1 MSNFSQMGKSLGF
14 TSYSTWLLN
23 LSLLWQFILS
33 LGVIFTAI
41 NMPKQPTSY
50 FIVVLLLF
58 SSTLWAQEED
68 LQLLNYYQYYQ
79 DDANALYKQMVDEA
93 EEQWQARE
101 HNVAAL
107 RTASDW
113 QQYQDSFKKK
123 LTQLIGPFPKKTP
136 LNPTI
141 TGTIEREDFT
151 VEKVVY
157 QSQPEFYVT
166 AALFIP
172 KNLKGKAPAI
182 LYCSGHTAEGFR
194 SPTYQNKI
202 INLVKKGFV
211 VLAFDPLGQ
220 GERMQYPD
228 ESGSKSQIGG
238 PTHEHSY
245 VGAQA
250 FIAGSSL
257 AKFMIWDGIRSVD
270 YLLSRPEVDPE
281 RIGITGR
288 SGGGTQS
295 TYIAAFDDRIYA
307 AAPEAYITRLDILLK
322 TRGPQDAEQNILY
335 FADQQLDLADFLIA
349 RAPKPTLII
358 STTRDFFSIE
368 GARETYR
375 EVQRAY
381 QALGEPDY
389 LGMSEDDS
397 VHAST
402 PKNREAMYA
411 FFQQHL
417 HNPGDS
423 DDEEVELFSPE
434 ELWVT
439 ASGQV
444 ATSLNSRNVFD
455 LNREEAIRHAE
466 AIQQYRTAFNAE
478 KTIRNANALSGFR
491 PPSPPKE
498 VHFAGQYR
506 REGYTVQKYLMV
518 NQTHVNPFLLF
529 VPDEP
534 TGNEVVAYFHPE
546 GKIIQTDPGQEIEE
560 LVQQGMTVL
569 TADVRGTGELGPGY
583 LRGDAYIDDIS
594 YNQWFGGV
602 LTNQSI
608 VARQAADMVSMVD
621 YLIATADGSEPTVTA
636 VAHRTLAPALL
647 HAAAFIPAI
656 DRTILIE
663 PLVSYQA
670 LVTNEMYDAR
680 WIYSSVAGS
689 TPAYDLADLGASLA
703 PRPLLI
709 VNPLDHQFNPVSSEG
724 FDQEWGWVQN
734 RYESTDNFK
743 VVFSDIGTEIKPAL
757 WIEQLE

>member
-1 MSNFSQMGKSLGF
+1 
-14 TSYSTWLLN
+14 
-23 LSLLWQFILS
+23 
-33 LGVIFTAI
+33 
-41 NMPKQPTSY
+41 MPKQPIIYYLT
-50 FIVVLLLF
+50 VLVLLC
-58 SSTLWAQEED
+58 STNLRAQEED

-79 DDANALYKQMVDEA
+79 DDSNALYKQMVVEA

-101 HNVAAL
+101 RKVAAL
-107 RTASDW
+107 RTTDDW
-113 QQYQDSFKKK
+113 QQYRDSVKKK
-123 LTQLIGPFPKKTP
+123 LTQLIGPLPEKTP
-136 LNPTI
+136 LNPTV
-141 TGTIEREDFT
+141 TGTIKREDFT

-172 KNLKGKAPAI
+172 KDLEGKAPAI

-194 SPTYQNKI
+194 SATYQNKI

-228 ESGSKSQIGG
+228 ESGGKSSIGG
-238 PTHEHSY
+238 PTSEHGY

-250 FIAGSSL
+250 FITGSSL
-257 AKFMIWDGIRSVD
+257 AKYMIWDGIRSID
-270 YLLSRPEVDPE
+270 YLLSRPEVDPG

-322 TRGPQDAEQNILY
+322 TRGPQDAEQNIAY

-349 RAPKPTLII
+349 RAPKPALII
-358 STTRDFFSIE
+358 STTRDFFSIA

-375 EVQRAY
+375 EVQQAY
-381 QALGEPDY
+381 QALGEPNHLD
-389 LGMSEDDS
+389 MSEDDS

-417 HNPGDS
+417 QNPGDS
-423 DDEEVELFSPE
+423 DDENVELFSPK

-455 LNREEAIRHAE
+455 LNREEATRHAKTIE
-466 AIQQYRTAFNAE
+466 QARTDFNAE
-478 KTIRNANALSGFR
+478 KTIRSAKILSGFR
-491 PPSPPKE
+491 PPSPPQE
-498 VHFAGQYR
+498 VHFAGQYH

-518 NQTHVNPFLLF
+518 NEAHVNPFLLF

-534 TGNEVVAYFHPE
+534 VGNEAIVYFHPE
-546 GKIIQTDPGQEIEE
+546 GKVAQADPGQEIEQF
-560 LVQQGMTVL
+560 VQQGMTVL

-583 LRGDAYIDDIS
+583 LRGDAYIDDVS
-594 YNQWFGGV
+594 FNQWFGGILV
-602 LTNQSI
+602 NRSI

-621 YLIATADGSEPTVTA
+621 YLVATADDKKPAITA

-647 HAAAFIPAI
+647 HAAAFTPAI
-656 DRTILIE
+656 DRTVLIE

-670 LVTNEMYDAR
+670 LVSNEMYDAR

-689 TPAYDLADLGASLA
+689 TSAYDLADLGASLT

-709 VNPLDHQFNPVSSEG
+709 VNPLDHQFNPVSSTD
-724 FDQEWGWVQN
+724 FDQDWDWVED
-734 RYESTDNFK
+734 RYESTENFK
-743 VVFSDIGTEIKPAL
+743 VVFSDTENEIKPAQ
-757 WIEQLE
+757 WIEQLK